1 MASCV
6 HDDWC
11 GAGLDVSPLRSH
23 GVKRDGRGGAT
34 SQRFRCRGCGRT
46 FTDRTSTPFAKFRS
60 SRDVITTAVRWYC
73 RFRLSTADVRDLLA
87 GRGIDV
93 SDRTVLAWVHTFG
106 PLLAAEG
113 RRHARR
119 VGTRWYVD
127 ETYVRVKGRWTYLY
141 RAVDEAG
148 QVVDVLLREQRDLDS
163 ARAFF
168 AQAIARRGVRPREV
182 ITDKHARYRR
192 AIRRHAR
199 RAAHF
204 QTGLHRARG
213 ETTKPVERSHV
224 PVKDRLRPMRG
235 LQSIATGQCLLEGI
249 ELAHAIR
256 HGHIAFAGP
265 PTAPSSA
272 HVRARTVV
280 ATFEHLAQL
289 LRATL

>member
-1 MASCV
+1 MCGTCWRSVASTSLIEQCSRGCTPSGRC
-6 HDDWC
+6 W
-11 GAGLDVSPLRSH
+11 PLRDGGTRVASAPA
-23 GVKRDGRGGAT
+23 GTSMKPTSGSRGDGRTCTAP
-34 SQRFRCRGCGRT
+34 SMKPARW
-46 FTDRTSTPFAKFRS
+46 STCSSVSSAIWTAPARS
-60 SRDVITTAVRWYC
+60 SPR
-73 RFRLSTADVRDLLA
+73 RLPVA
-87 GRGIDV
+87 GC
-93 SDRTVLAWVHTFG
+93 
-106 PLLAAEG
+106 
-113 RRHARR
+113 
-119 VGTRWYVD
+119 
-127 ETYVRVKGRWTYLY
+127 
-141 RAVDEAG
+141 
-148 QVVDVLLREQRDLDS
+148 
-163 ARAFF
+163 
-168 AQAIARRGVRPREV
+168 
-182 ITDKHARYRR
+182 
-192 AIRRHAR
+192 AR

>member
-1 MASCV
+1 
-6 HDDWC
+6 
-11 GAGLDVSPLRSH
+11 
-23 GVKRDGRGGAT
+23 
-34 SQRFRCRGCGRT
+34 
-46 FTDRTSTPFAKFRS
+46 
-60 SRDVITTAVRWYC
+60 
-73 RFRLSTADVRDLLA
+73 
-87 GRGIDV
+87 
-93 SDRTVLAWVHTFG
+93 
-106 PLLAAEG
+106 
-113 RRHARR
+113 
-119 VGTRWYVD
+119 
-127 ETYVRVKGRWTYLY
+127 
-141 RAVDEAG
+141 
-148 QVVDVLLREQRDLDS
+148 VVDVLLREQRDLDS
-163 ARAFF
+163 ASAFF
-168 AQAIARRGVRPREV
+168 AQVIARRGVRPREV